1 MPTHDVL
8 IVGAGLAGLCCGREL
23 HRHGVT
29 FKIVEG
35 SDGIGGRV
43 RTDEVDGFLLD
54 RGFQVLLTAYPEAQR
69 VLDYDAL
76 DLRSFYDGALVRF
89 DGSFHRVADPLRE
102 PLAAPQT
109 AFSPIGTLAD
119 KLRVLKLRQGVR
131 SPSLDALWARPEIS
145 TRAALTERYGFSE
158 VMLQRFFEPFLGG
171 ILLDRDLGT
180 SSRAFEFYFRMFT
193 EGETAVPARGMQQI
207 PEQLAAALPDH
218 AIQLNTRVQHA
229 EPYSI
234 TLEHGGTVEARAVV
248 VATDGPEVAYLLDG
262 FDPPASRS
270 VLCLYYAAPEA
281 PHADP
286 VLVLDGDGDGPV
298 NNLTVMSTVSPYYAP
313 AGQALISVSVVGN
326 PSQPD
331 AEIET
336 RVRAH
341 LRRWYGEAV
350 EAWRHLKTY
359 RILHA
364 QPAQPPSALTPPE
377 RPARL
382 ADGLY
387 VAGDHRTNAS
397 INGAMVSGRR
407 AAEAVLEDL
416 GISVVGR
423 P

>member
-8 IVGAGLAGLCCGREL
+8 IVGAGLAGLCCAREL
-23 HRHGVT
+23 HRHGVSL
-29 FKIVEG
+29 KVVEG

-89 DGSFHRVADPLRE
+89 DGGFHRVADPLRE

-109 AFSPIGTLAD
+109 AFSPVGTFAD

-131 SPSLDALWARPEIS
+131 SPDLDALWARPEIP
-145 TRAALTERYGFSE
+145 TRAALTDRYGFSD
-158 VMLQRFFEPFLGG
+158 VMLQRFFRPFLGG

-218 AIQLNTRVQHA
+218 AIQLNTRVQRA
-229 EPYSI
+229 VPRSI
-234 TLEHGGTVEARAVV
+234 TLEHGGTVEAEAVV
-248 VATDGPEVAYLLDG
+248 VATDGPELAYLIDG

-270 VLCLYYAAPEA
+270 VLCLYFAAAEP
-281 PHADP
+281 PHGDP
-286 VLVLDGDGDGPV
+286 ILVLDGEGDGPV

-313 AGQALISVSVVGN
+313 AGQSLVSVSVVGN

-331 AEIET
+331 AEVET

-341 LRRWYGEAV
+341 LRRWYGDAV
-350 EAWRHLKTY
+350 DAWRHLKTY

-364 QPAQPPSALTPPE
+364 QPAQPPPALTPPE

-397 INGAMVSGRR
+397 INGAMISGRR
-407 AAEAVLEDL
+407 AAHAVLEDL
-416 GISVVGR
+416 GIPIVAPS
-423 P
+423 